1 MPALRLPLPVK
12 SALALMLLTAAAPAA
27 DDEDAVT
34 HGEYLVRAG
43 GCFSCHTAP
52 GGQSLAGGRALTTP
66 FGTFYTPNITPDPQT
81 GIGRWTD
88 AQFLRALREGVRPD
102 GANYFPVFPYTSF
115 TAITDSD
122 ALAMKAYLFSL
133 PAVHQ
138 QNRPHDVPFPFS
150 WRFLQ
155 AGWKLL
161 FFTAGPFLPAPD
173 HSAAYNRGA
182 YLVTALAHCG
192 ECHTPRNFLG
202 ATRSGWRLAG
212 TPDGPDG
219 QLVPNI
225 TPDPGTGIGKWEKG
239 DVVDLLRTGTTPE
252 QSKVK
257 GAMRETIQD
266 GLKYLSDADLEAIAD
281 YLFAQPAIV
290 HEVSQKH

>member
-1 MPALRLPLPVK
+1 MRAPLLPPLIAVL
-12 SALALMLLTAAAPAA
+12 ALAVLTVAAPARA
-27 DDEDAVT
+27 EEDAET
-34 HGEYLVRAG
+34 RGEYLVRAG

-52 GGQSLAGGRALTTP
+52 GGQKMAGGRALTTP
-66 FGTFYTPNITPDPQT
+66 FGTFYTPNITPDAAT

-88 AQFLRALREGVRPD
+88 TEFLRALREGVRPD
-102 GANYFPVFPYTSF
+102 GTNYFPVFPYPSF
-115 TAITDSD
+115 TGITDSD
-122 ALAMKAYLFSL
+122 ALAIKAYLFSL
-133 PAVHQ
+133 PAVRQ
-138 QNRPHDVPFPFS
+138 QNRPHEVPFPFS

-155 AGWKLL
+155 TGWKLL
-161 FFTAGPFLPAPD
+161 FFTPGPFQPAPER
-173 HSAAYNRGA
+173 SAAYNRGA

-202 ATRSGWRLAG
+202 AMRSGQRLAG

-239 DVVDLLRTGTTPE
+239 DIVELLSTGITPE

-266 GLKYLSDADLEAIAD
+266 GLKYLSDGDFEAIAD

-290 HEVSQKH
+290 HDVAKH

>member
-1 MPALRLPLPVK
+1 MPALRRQPIVA
-12 SALALMLLTAAAPAA
+12 ALALMLLTPATSAAAE
-27 DDEDAVT
+27 EDAVE

-43 GCFSCHTAP
+43 GCFSCHTAA
-52 GGQSLAGGRALTTP
+52 GGQKLAGGRALATP
-66 FGTFYTPNITPDPQT
+66 FGTFYSPNITPDPET

-102 GANYFPVFPYTSF
+102 GANYFPVFPYPSF
-115 TAITDSD
+115 TGITDDD
-122 ALAMKAYLFSL
+122 APAIKAYLFSL
-133 PAVHQ
+133 PPVRQ
-138 QNRPHDVPFPFS
+138 QNRPHDVAFPFS

-155 AGWKLL
+155 TGWKLL
-161 FFTAGPFLPAPD
+161 FFTPGPFQPAPER
-173 HSAAYNRGA
+173 SAAYNRGA

-202 ATRSGWRLAG
+202 AMRSGRWLAG

-225 TPDPGTGIGKWEKG
+225 TPDPGTGIGKWAKE
-239 DVVDLLRTGTTPE
+239 DVVELLRTGATPE

-266 GLKYLSDADLEAIAD
+266 GLKYLSDGDLEAIAD

-290 HEVSQKH
+290 HDVAPKR